1 METVR
6 KMEDLAQMRNVDI
19 RTVDREGL
27 VDIGTVHIDSTLPRG
42 QRFEDF
48 LRQIRNPYCYRCGK
62 IVVKVS
68 FSDTDAT
75 LEDRLEHYLAT
86 L

>member
-1 METVR
+1 MKAALEL
-6 KMEDLAQMRNVDI
+6 ELAQMREVDLQ
-19 RTVDREGL
+19 TVDRESL
-27 VDIGTVHIDSTLPRG
+27 VDIRKVQIDERLPREK
-42 QRFEDF
+42 RFEDF

>member
-1 METVR
+1 METALGYG
-6 KMEDLAQMRNVDI
+6 LAQMKEVDI
-19 RTVDREGL
+19 HTVDRESL
-27 VDIGTVHIDSTLPRG
+27 VDIREVQIDGKLPRER
-42 QRFEDF
+42 RFEDF
-48 LRQIRNPYCYRCGK
+48 LRQIKNPYCYRCGK

-68 FSDTDAT
+68 FSDTDVT

>member
-1 METVR
+1 MEAALGS
-6 KMEDLAQMRNVDI
+6 ELAQMKEVDVH
-19 RTVDREGL
+19 TVDRESL
-27 VDIGTVHIDSTLPRG
+27 VDIREVQIDGKLSRER
-42 QRFEDF
+42 RFEEF
-48 LRQIRNPYCYRCGK
+48 LRQIKNPYCFRCGK

-75 LEDRLEHYLAT
+75 LEDRLEHYLAA

>member
-1 METVR
+1 MEAALGS
-6 KMEDLAQMRNVDI
+6 ELAQMKEVDVHMVDRESLVDI
-19 RTVDREGL
+19 REVQIDGKLSRE
-27 VDIGTVHIDSTLPRG
+27 R
-42 QRFEDF
+42 RFEEF
-48 LRQIRNPYCYRCGK
+48 LRQIKNPYCFRCGK

-75 LEDRLEHYLAT
+75 LEDRLEHYLAA